1 MKATRESYG
10 EFLKELKK
18 DNVYV
23 LDADL
28 SSSTKTIEFKNVHPD
43 KFINCGIAEASMV
56 STAAGLASMG
66 NLVFCSSFG
75 AFLPGKVYDQIR
87 QSIAY
92 NDTNVKICST
102 HNGISPGED
111 GPTHQMLEDVSL
123 MRAMPNMRVFV
134 PSDDISTKSILNL
147 LASDKKPAYVR
158 LSRKKTREI
167 YKEEDSK
174 AFYLG
179 SSYTHGNGTDICIIT
194 NGDVLEIA
202 LDAKEM
208 LEKENIS
215 VRVLDMYSVKP
226 IDEENIVKSFNECK
240 NILVVENH
248 TRYGGLY
255 GAVCEVSA
263 KTCPKRVYNI
273 SIDRFG
279 KSGKEDEVYRYFGLS
294 KENIYNKVK
303 KIIRGEIIEE

>member
-10 EFLKELKK
+10 EFLKKLDRE
-18 DNVYV
+18 NVYV

-28 SSSTKTIEFKNVHPD
+28 SSSTKTIEYKNANPD

-111 GPTHQMLEDVSL
+111 GPTHQMLEDVAL

-147 LASDKKPAYVR
+147 LASDKKPTYVR

-167 YKEEDSK
+167 YKEEDFK

-179 SSYTHGNGTDICIIT
+179 SSYTHGMGTDICIIT

-208 LEKENIS
+208 LEKDGIS

-226 IDEENIVKSFNECK
+226 IDKENIIKAGNECK

-248 TRYGGLY
+248 TKFGGLY
-255 GAVCEVSA
+255 SAVCEVLAESL
-263 KTCPKRVYNI
+263 PKKVY
-273 SIDRFG
+273 SIAINTFG
-279 KSGKEDEVYRYFGLS
+279 KSGKEDEIYRFFGLS
-294 KENIYNKVK
+294 KENIYNKSK
-303 KIIRGEIIEE
+303 SIIRGEFIEE